1 MLTGVSVLLHIPEKA
16 LFIVGGVACVDCAC
30 RVTGCLSGTEVC
42 VWICKAWGQSTL
54 AEVGEGARVIAD

>member
-1 MLTGVSVLLHIPEKA
+1 MDPPERA
-16 LFIVGGVACVDCAC
+16 LFIVGGVACVDRAC

-42 VWICKAWGQSTL
+42 VWISGTWGHSTL